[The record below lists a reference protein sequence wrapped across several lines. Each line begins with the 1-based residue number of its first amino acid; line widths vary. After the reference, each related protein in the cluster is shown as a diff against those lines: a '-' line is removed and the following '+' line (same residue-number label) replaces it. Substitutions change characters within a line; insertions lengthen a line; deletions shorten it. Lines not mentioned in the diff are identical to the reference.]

1 MAQADGGLLVYAVK
15 FLCGDFDRAGVSDAG
30 TIEGPV
36 KPGSYATAINVHNP
50 QPRQVA
56 RLRKKAV
63 LLFQG
68 SAARPTEQHEMPR
81 PPGNVLEIE
90 LGPDFGMEID
100 CADIRDVLLRTPIG
114 PGPRAP
120 IFIKGWV
127 VLETLP
133 TTPLDVVAVYTVRS
147 FVNARPN
154 DLAFELERVPGT
166 LIEHP

>member
-1 MAQADGGLLVYAVK
+1 MADGGLLVYAVK
-15 FLCGDFDRAGVSDAG
+15 FLCGDFDRAGVSDSG

-36 KPGSYATAINVHNP
+36 KPGSYATAINIHNP
-50 QPRQVA
+50 HPRQVA

-68 SAARPTEQHEMPR
+68 SAPRPTEQHEVPR
-81 PPGNVLEIE
+81 PPGRPKGIE
-90 LGPDFGMEID
+90 LGPDFGLEID
-100 CADIRDVLLRTPIG
+100 CADIRDVLLRTPTG

-127 VLETLP
+127 VVETSP
-133 TTPLDVVAVYTVRS
+133 ATPLDVVALYTVRS
-147 FVNARPN
+147 FVNGKPT
-154 DLAFELERVPGT
+154 DISLEVERVHGT